1 MDNNELM
8 ARIQALADKT
18 VAENHFVRT
27 AELTLIHIEDE
38 SDGGKTVYCLGSDM
52 PHLIFRIFHVDAE
65 GQITEER
72 NIKETA
78 RLTSHFNR
86 DIKPTMSL
94 VPPAIEESGE
104 YEIVLENR
112 LENNGVEVKLRSSV
126 GRDVTMIEVYRYYD
140 FRSKVFFVSCIGLS
154 FPGQYLFSV
163 TPDSKHLRLVINHT
177 QEIRSRIDMINE
189 LLMNRLLPSYR
200 TIADAARVL
209 TGDAKAHVSLN
220 DKDGNKVEFTCQ
232 FVYDDPE
239 TQTRYAFFQRNDD
252 AKQGVIL
259 TQDIFENNKLTLSNA
274 WTEEQRQAA
283 ERIREL
289 MKNNP
294 EEFRKNVTSFFADD
308 LDFRYKAFKDGKLK
322 PSAPAPTAEQTP
334 AEGEN
339 K

>member
-8 ARIQALADKT
+8 AKIQALADQT
-18 VAENHFVRT
+18 VTERHYIRP
-27 AELTLIHIEDE
+27 AELTLIHIEDK
-38 SDGGKTVYCLGSDM
+38 SDGGKDVYCLGSDM
-52 PHLIFRIFHVDAE
+52 PHLIFRIFHVDPE
-65 GQITEER
+65 GQITEEKD
-72 NIKETA
+72 IKETA
-78 RLTSHFNR
+78 KLTTHFNR
-86 DIKPTMSL
+86 DIKPTMTL
-94 VPPAIEESGE
+94 VPPAIEETGE
-104 YEIVLENR
+104 YEIILENR

-126 GRDVTMIEVYRYYD
+126 GRDITMVEVYRYFD
-140 FRSKVFFVSCIGLS
+140 FRSKIFFVSCIGLS

-177 QEIRSRIDMINE
+177 QEIRSRVEMINE

-200 TIADAARVL
+200 TIADAAKVL
-209 TGDAKAHVSLN
+209 TGEVKAHVTLN

-239 TQTRYAFFQRNDD
+239 TQTRFAFFQRNDD
-252 AKQGVIL
+252 TKQGVIL
-259 TQDIFENNKLTLSNA
+259 TQDILDNNKLTLA
-274 WTEEQRQAA
+274 PGWTEEQRKAS

-294 EEFRKNVTSFFADD
+294 DEFHKNVTNFFADD

-322 PSAPAPTAEQTP
+322 PATAPTTNES
-334 AEGEN
+334 EG

>member
-1 MDNNELM
+1 MDNNELLKK
-8 ARIQALADKT
+8 IQAYANEQVKKI
-18 VAENHFVRT
+18 HFQRE
-27 AELTLIHIEDE
+27 AELTLVYSEELED
-38 SDGGKTVYCLGSDM
+38 KTFNAYCIGTDM
-52 PHLIFRIFHVDAE
+52 PNLIFRIFHVDAQ
-65 GQITEER
+65 GNIAEEKD
-72 NIKETA
+72 IKENA
-78 RLTSHFNR
+78 RLTSHFNK
-86 DIKPTMSL
+86 DIKPTLKL
-94 VPPAIEESGE
+94 VPPAIEETGE

-126 GRDVTMIEVYRYYD
+126 GRDITMIEIYRYFD
-140 FRSKVFFVSCIGLS
+140 FRSKIFFVSCIGLS

-177 QEIRSRIDMINE
+177 QEIRSRVEMINE

-200 TIADAARVL
+200 TIADAAKVL
-209 TGDAKAHVSLN
+209 TGEAKAHVTLN

-239 TQTRYAFFQRNDD
+239 TQTRFAFFQRNDD
-252 AKQGVIL
+252 TKQGVIM
-259 TQDIFENNKLTLSNA
+259 TQDILDNNKLTLA
-274 WTEEQRQAA
+274 PGWTEEQRKAS

-294 EEFRKNVTSFFADD
+294 DEFHKNVTNFFADD

-322 PSAPAPTAEQTP
+322 PATAPTTNES
-334 AEGEN
+334 EG